1 MMFSSISQEEH
12 WVGVLMSNILRLVW
26 FDLKPEL
33 KPPIWIIMEWSVF
46 LVQVGVYGAMLS
58 QLVTGVENY
67 NQFFSVGLIIMITFE
82 MASHTGRHFVEHA
95 HEGRLPYL
103 LSLPISRV
111 KLFLTIC
118 LQGGVE
124 LALMLAVPLSVT
136 FLLLGNLT
144 WISATSCILA
154 LFWLGFGVAGLMLG
168 LSFIAFKSSDLYTAI
183 VTGLSTVIIRF
194 STVLYPF
201 MFLPAQYALP
211 AAFSPLT
218 YGSDLVRFI
227 LGFDPTLLLDP
238 LYALSILTA
247 LSVCTL
253 GLGVILIQRLV
264 EGVKSA

>member
-1 MMFSSISQEEH
+1 MRN
-12 WVGVLMSNILRLVW
+12 VLRLVW
-26 FDLKPEL
+26 FDLKAEL
-33 KPPIWIIMEWSVF
+33 KPPIWIIMNWVVF
-46 LVQVGVYGAMLS
+46 LVQVGVYGVMIS
-58 QLVTGVENY
+58 QLVTGIENY
-67 NQFFSVGLIIMITFE
+67 SRFFAVGLVILITFD

-103 LSLPISRV
+103 LSLPIPRS
-111 KLFLTIC
+111 KLFLTIA
-118 LQGGVE
+118 LQGGAE
-124 LALMLAVPLSVT
+124 LALMLAVPLTVT
-136 FLLLGNLT
+136 MVIVGNLSLLSVAACVLT
-144 WISATSCILA
+144 

-201 MFLPAQYALP
+201 IFLPVQYASA

-227 LGFDPTLLLDP
+227 LGFEPGILLNP
-238 LYALSILTA
+238 YYAVSVLAA
-247 LSVCTL
+247 LSVTTL
-253 GLGVILIQRLV
+253 GLGLFLIQRLV